1 MACIS
6 VNNQL
11 RLFIEMDF
19 RTFKERF
26 SDAPFILSDDVIQK
40 LEAKERNPLGR
51 QTFRNQL
58 NRWQRRGLILK
69 LRKGV
74 YLLNKRDRQVEPSSM
89 YLANQLYVPSYV
101 SLEYAL
107 SFYGLIPER
116 AHSVTSVTTKKTLR
130 FSNSVGS
137 FSYRHVMPSAF
148 RGFKIIKDQN
158 DMDIFIAEP
167 EKAVVDFLYFTFG
180 RDPKAGE
187 RSPDIFNESYRFED
201 VGTLKENRLL
211 ELAYLFGNPK
221 LTTMAKLFCQFRRST
236 TS

>member
-1 MACIS
+1 
-6 VNNQL
+6 
-11 RLFIEMDF
+11 MDF

-26 SDAPFILSDDVIQK
+26 SDAPVILSEDVLQR
-40 LEAKERNPLGR
+40 LDSKEKNPLGR
-51 QTFRNQL
+51 QAVLNQL

-74 YLLNKRDRQVEPSSM
+74 YILNRSDQRVEPSSM

-116 AHSVTSVTTKKTLR
+116 AHSVTSVTTKKTLH

-137 FSYRHVMPSAF
+137 FSYRHVMPTAF
-148 RGFKIIKDQN
+148 KGFRVVKDQN
-158 DMDIFIAEP
+158 DMDIFMAEP

-180 RDPKAGE
+180 RDPKAKE
-187 RSPDIFNESYRFED
+187 KSPDIFKESYRFED
-201 VGTLKENRLL
+201 VGTLKEKRIL
-211 ELAYLFGNPK
+211 ELANLFGNPK
-221 LTTMAKLFCQFRRST
+221 LTVMAKLFCQFRREYIKA
-236 TS
+236 